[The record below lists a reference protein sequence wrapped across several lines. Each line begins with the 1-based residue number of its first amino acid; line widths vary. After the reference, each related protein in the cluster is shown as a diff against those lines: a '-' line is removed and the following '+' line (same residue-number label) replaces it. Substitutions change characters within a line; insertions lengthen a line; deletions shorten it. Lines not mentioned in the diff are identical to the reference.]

1 MFSCY
6 EANLSPKLVG
16 VWLTLLGHLYGASDL
31 ITQAEVDRM
40 ISDLEN
46 MLIRLSTKDER
57 NEFDAFNAQAV
68 GEKLVEHYKKIGDTE
83 SVSRVIKTFGAA
95 FEKMAE
101 GASAM
106 FASGWLQPVIE
117 RYEQEGLKTEAEA
130 LQNNLQKR
138 YGNAVDEMK
147 TISFSV
153 EITKEE
159 LDDLFK
165 YLIADD
171 DLALTLNRV
180 ATYFV
185 PKVGEARKMVEQSKT
200 VAPLMSMIP
209 VAIVDSTGRMKAEI
223 GTDEDAEGRLYYQL
237 SQTMSFYDPY
247 LHLVLGK
254 IKEQFA
260 LSADDLNSFMYE
272 CPIFLESRKPILKEG
287 LIAYMG
293 RDFLKA
299 IHVLIP
305 QVEEMLRNFLVLI
318 GIPPVKSVNRHPGI
332 TDMKSMNNG
341 SRRRTGQRG
350 SAGGC
355 LALSHIALYKAKGL
369 EPAERCGPRSDPA
382 RGFQRE
388 HR

>member
-1 MFSCY
+1 
-6 EANLSPKLVG
+6 
-16 VWLTLLGHLYGASDL
+16 
-31 ITQAEVDRM
+31 
-40 ISDLEN
+40 
-46 MLIRLSTKDER
+46 
-57 NEFDAFNAQAV
+57 
-68 GEKLVEHYKKIGDTE
+68 
-83 SVSRVIKTFGAA
+83 
-95 FEKMAE
+95 
-101 GASAM
+101 
-106 FASGWLQPVIE
+106 
-117 RYEQEGLKTEAEA
+117 
-130 LQNNLQKR
+130 
-138 YGNAVDEMK
+138 
-147 TISFSV
+147 
-153 EITKEE
+153 
-159 LDDLFK
+159 
-165 YLIADD
+165 
-171 DLALTLNRV
+171 
-180 ATYFV
+180 
-185 PKVGEARKMVEQSKT
+185 MVEQSKT

-355 LALSHIALYKAKGL
+355 LALSHIALYRAQGL